1 MTKLEFI
8 FALKDKLAGFPED
21 DVTERLG
28 FYTEMIEDRMEEG
41 MSEADAVA
49 AVGSVDEIAEQIRAE
64 LSPLEN
70 IKKIKTKK
78 KLRVWE
84 IVLLALGS
92 PLWLSLLIAAFAILI
107 SLYAVLWSVAGSM
120 WAVFG
125 AFVGSAFGGIVFGAA
140 LLFGTHTTTGV
151 AIIGAALFL
160 AGLSIF
166 TFFGCKA
173 LTVAFAYLTKIS
185 AVGIGKCFKRG
196 EKNYE
201 D

>member
-8 FALKDKLAGFPED
+8 FALKGKLAGFPED

-49 AVGSVDEIAEQIRAE
+49 AVGSVDEIASQIKAE
-64 LSPLEN
+64 LSPSEN
-70 IKKIKTKK
+70 IKKVKAKK

-107 SLYAVLWSVAGSM
+107 SLYAVLWSVAASM

-125 AFVGSAFGGIVFGAA
+125 AFVGSAFGGAVFGAS
-140 LLFGTHTTTGV
+140 LLFGAYSATGA

-160 AGLSIF
+160 AGLSVF

-173 LTVAFAYLTKIS
+173 LTVASAWLTKKGALFI
-185 AVGIGKCFKRG
+185 VRCFKRG
-196 EKNYE
+196 DVEYE
-201 D
+201 